1 MVVPF
6 LMSSFNYLESF
17 NNGYIDSLFEEY
29 YDKFI
34 ILKEVTMYG

>member
-17 NNGYIDSLFEEY
+17 NSGYIDSLFEGNY
-29 YDKFI
+29 NKLI
-34 ILKEVTMYG
+34 ILREVTVYG

>member
-6 LMSSFNYLESF
+6 LMLSFNRYESS
-17 NNGYIDSLFEEY
+17 NSGYIDFVFEDY

-34 ILKEVTMYG
+34 ILKEVTVYG

>member
-6 LMSSFNYLESF
+6 LMLSFNRYESS
-17 NNGYIDSLFEEY
+17 NSGYIDSLFEEY

-34 ILKEVTMYG
+34 ILKEVTVYG